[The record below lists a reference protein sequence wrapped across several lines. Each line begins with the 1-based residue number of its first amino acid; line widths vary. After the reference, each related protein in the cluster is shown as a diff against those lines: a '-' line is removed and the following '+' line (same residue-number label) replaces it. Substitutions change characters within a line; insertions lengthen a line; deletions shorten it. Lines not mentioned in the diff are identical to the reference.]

1 MATPFLE
8 FANCRM
14 NYQRRTS
21 RIPNFREGGRVP
33 EETVVVECFASL
45 VFSAA
50 QGYQQAG
57 AQELKQQFLKGYI
70 CRYAVI
76 PAGTNW
82 LDPGTNWSWNESG
95 LKPDGLQSGNKVR
108 TWFGKLQNLPNIEH
122 SEQGWTDLRSVI
134 LAHGVGGIGDII
146 RSVAGD
152 RIDGIYTF
160 TG

>member
-1 MATPFLE
+1 MPTPFLE

-14 NYQRRTS
+14 HFSRRTS

-33 EETVVVECFASL
+33 EETVVIEAFASL

-50 QGYQQAG
+50 QGTQQAG
-57 AQELKQQFLKGYI
+57 SLELKQQFLKGYI

-82 LDPGTNWSWNESG
+82 LADGTNWSWDESG
-95 LKPDGLQSGNKVR
+95 LKPDGLQSGTKCR
-108 TWFGKLQNLPNIEH
+108 TWFGALEDLPSTAH
-122 SEQGWTDLRSVI
+122 GEQGITDMRSVI
-134 LAHGVGGIGDII
+134 LAHGVGGIGKII

-160 TG
+160 AG